1 MFNVNIIL
9 FIETIQHFFLKLQ
22 NLRTFLMKSNFSAEE
37 SVKKKEAVVQLCVPI
52 YYS

>member
-1 MFNVNIIL
+1 MFNVNIIF
-9 FIETIQHFFLKLQ
+9 FIESIHFFFKLQ

-37 SVKKKEAVVQLCVPI
+37 SVKKKEAVVQLSVPI